1 LLYHYLPELEA
12 YRDAATGTTHDSVTL
27 KALNLLIRTIKDTY
41 DSTTRRLAGLLVE
54 GKITYNLLWALFKA
68 NGHVVT
74 VCRGS
79 RKLRCVRYDFGEEK
93 ETTQGVKYFELQCRY
108 LDFDGKVF
116 GEVMDRLPI
125 EKFHGVKRIDALEAF
140 PFAYHPSRED
150 LKKHL
155 LERGQKFIDMRDSHH
170 VYYQGN
176 AFFQEPNGLARIPVK
191 SRIMIDAELFRK
203 SNPSYPRLFT
213 KKSDAIDLWGSSST
227 ARPDSERVKSNG
239 VDPDKMKDD
248 DLLICPATALGF
260 SLNDKF
266 WGKAYILPIQLFSS

>member
-1 LLYHYLPELEA
+1 M
-12 YRDAATGTTHDSVTL
+12 
-27 KALNLLIRTIKDTY
+27 IRTIKDAYESITE
-41 DSTTRRLAGLLVE
+41 RLTGLLAE
-54 GKITYNLLWALFKA
+54 GKITYDLLWALFKA

-74 VCRGS
+74 ICHGS
-79 RKLRCVRYDFGEEK
+79 RKPRCVRYDFGEEK
-93 ETTQGVKYFELQCRY
+93 KTPQGVKYFELQCRY

-125 EKFHGVKRIDALEAF
+125 EEFHGAKRIDALEAF
-140 PFAYHPSRED
+140 PLVYHPSRED

-155 LERGQKFIDMRDSHH
+155 VGRGQKFRDMRDSHH

-176 AFFQEPNGLARIPVK
+176 AFFQETKGPVRIPVK
-191 SRIMIDAELFRK
+191 SRIMIDVGLFRK

-213 KKSDAIDLWGSSST
+213 KKSDGIDMWGCRST
-227 ARPDSERVKSNG
+227 DQSNSERVKSNG
-239 VDPDKMKDD
+239 VDPDEMKDD

-266 WGKAYILPIQLFSS
+266 WGEAYICTDMVILQLMC